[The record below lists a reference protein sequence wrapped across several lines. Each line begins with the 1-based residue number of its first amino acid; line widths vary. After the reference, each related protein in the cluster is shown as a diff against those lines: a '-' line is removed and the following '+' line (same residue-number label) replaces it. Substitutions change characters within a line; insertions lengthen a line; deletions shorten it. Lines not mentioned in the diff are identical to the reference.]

1 MFRVNIFSH
10 AECIAG
16 GGYIGGHINDL
27 ASFCAGYMDGGKDA
41 CTHDSGGPLIC
52 LNDQNEPVLQGL
64 VSWGVRCALEKY
76 PGIYTRVGSYLDW
89 ISENVTGKFHIKIDY
104 FKRLIP
110 YYFCTFETSSK
121 ENPWRHKTH
130 L

>member
-1 MFRVNIFSH
+1 MKIFLADIPYVPVIRMFRVNIFSH

-16 GGYIGGHINDL
+16 GGYIGGHINDQ

-41 CTHDSGGPLIC
+41 CTDDSGGPLIC
-52 LNDQNEPVLQGL
+52 LNDENEPVLQGL

-89 ISENVTGKFHIKIDY
+89 ISEKVTGKFHIKN
-104 FKRLIP
+104 RL
-110 YYFCTFETSSK
+110 FQA
-121 ENPWRHKTH
+121 TH
-130 L
+130 TI